1 MLCLW
6 RRMGEEDRGRLWRLY
21 GWFSGLTT
29 CGSCFGA
36 VAWAAKMMDLVY
48 HFQGDD
54 SPTDAETL
62 SLYALSN
69 GWASIFLVTYA
80 VEFMCMCAAKLM
92 MLDRMMVFAAPLG
105 TGMPM
110 RWAAAGRV
118 VMAAVVLGNAV
129 GLAASAAA
137 AVHSQKAAEAASS
150 ASAYYAANNTK
161 DGDKFYLLN
170 QRELQLGG
178 SIASVQRFGEVAVLL
193 LIVVAFAV
201 VGALCARILYT
212 RVKPIGVDACYDAFI
227 ATVGRTLRLQMLGTT
242 AFIFVTFL
250 LRSVFSTMLAVILQL
265 RDSGKECSETGTFCD
280 ACYNEYTHIAQW
292 MTYTPEFQLMAI
304 LISSPVAQL
313 VALWGMTTKSTL
325 HLMMTSKR
333 DKTLAITL
341 MQAKKEEEPISTR
354 YKQAHREPTHM
365 WLMLLTHFEGS

>member
-1 MLCLW
+1 MFYRW
-6 RRMGEEDRGRLWRLY
+6 RRMEEEDRGRLWRLY
-21 GWFSGLTT
+21 GWFTALMA

-36 VAWAAKMMDLVY
+36 VAWAAYMMGLVNGFKTNTSEDLA
-48 HFQGDD
+48 QE
-54 SPTDAETL
+54 A
-62 SLYALSN
+62 SLFALAYS
-69 GWASIFLVTYA
+69 WRAAFSVTYA
-80 VEFMCMCAAKLM
+80 VEFLCMCAAKLM
-92 MLDRMMVFAAPLG
+92 VLDRMMVFAAPPG
-105 TGMPM
+105 AGMPKL
-110 RWAAAGRV
+110 WAAAGRV

-129 GLAASAAA
+129 GLAANAAA
-137 AVHSQKAAEAASS
+137 AVHSQKTAEAEST

-161 DGDKFYLLN
+161 DGDKFDSLA
-170 QRELQLGG
+170 QHEAQLGG
-178 SIASVQRFGEVAVLL
+178 PIESVQRFAEVAVLL

-212 RVKPIGVDACYDAFI
+212 RVKPIGVDAGYDAFI

-250 LRSVFSTMLAVILQL
+250 LRSVFSTMLAVAYQL
-265 RDSGKECSETGTFCD
+265 RDADKECPEAKTRCD
-280 ACYNEYTHIAQW
+280 ACYNEYTHIVLW
-292 MTYTPEFQLMAI
+292 MACTPEFPLTII

-341 MQAKKEEEPISTR
+341 MRAKKEEE
-354 YKQAHREPTHM
+354 E
-365 WLMLLTHFEGS
+365 E